1 MSITQCPD
9 ENVIAQFLQG
19 HLPAQAAAALEQH
32 VDRCRDCAGL
42 LSELARLNA
51 SRSASVPATAPLG
64 SGPLG
69 SSLLGSA
76 PLGAAPFGSQAQ
88 PHSSHPSPP
97 SGAAHGTAGS
107 GITLAAPL
115 TPGQVIGRYIIERQV
130 GAGAIGVVYLAVDK
144 TLGRRVALK
153 VLRPDIL
160 ASAEAAGDAKARL
173 VREARIMA
181 QLAHPNVVPIYDAG
195 MIDDHVFL
203 AMEFVEGQ
211 SLAEWLRGP
220 KRGSPAPSWRE
231 IMRLFQS
238 AGEGLAAAHDA
249 GIIHRDFKP
258 ANVLVGV
265 DGRVRVT
272 DFGLAR
278 SSTPNEAGPTAS
290 AATSAAHGAH
300 IAPPHADPA
309 ATVAGMMIG
318 TPAYMA
324 PEQLFSQP
332 VDARVDQ
339 WGFCVA
345 LYEALYGA
353 RPYVGSTIQEIR
365 WYVASGVPIWPSNH
379 RGVPEA
385 VAAVLMRGLRTRP
398 AERFMSMREL
408 LAALDVAK
416 GHPEASPILA
426 NTVFQALAG
435 LLHLGAVAF
444 YVDVL
449 TDAGPASV
457 PTPSSATTTA
467 SDSDAALGAVLIIY
481 LLIMGGWAA
490 FGVVWAPLNAVGLW
504 RRAAWARKSAMIYA
518 GLAVLSCIG
527 LPYGIYAL
535 WSLTRPEVREAFQR
549 S

>member
-1 MSITQCPD
+1 
-9 ENVIAQFLQG
+9 
-19 HLPAQAAAALEQH
+19 LPAQAAAALEQH
-32 VDRCRDCAGL
+32 VDRCRGCAGL

-51 SRSASVPATAPLG
+51 FRSASVPASAP
-64 SGPLG
+64 
-69 SSLLGSA
+69 LGSA
-76 PLGAAPFGSQAQ
+76 PLAAAPFGSQAQ

-97 SGAAHGTAGS
+97 SGAAHGAAGA

-115 TPGQVIGRYIIERQV
+115 TPRQVIGRYIIERQV

-211 SLAEWLRGP
+211 SLAEWLRGT

-231 IMRLFQS
+231 IIRLFQS

-278 SSTPNEAGPTAS
+278 SSSANEAGPTAS
-290 AATSAAHGAH
+290 AATSAPAP
-300 IAPPHADPA
+300 IAPPPHADPA

-444 YVDVL
+444 YLDVL
-449 TDAGPASV
+449 TDSGPASV
-457 PTPSSATTTA
+457 PTPSSATSTA

-481 LLIMGGWAA
+481 LLIMGGWTA

-549 S
+549 R